1 MFRSYVVVAK
11 AAGQWTWMPLESL
24 IDSIKSKKN
33 GTNRTASGNPFLNYL
48 MKDIIIIKIADSREC
63 TEYFIANNV
72 FDGWVS
78 E

>member
-1 MFRSYVVVAK
+1 MVVAK
-11 AAGQWTWMPLESL
+11 AASQWTRMTLESP

-48 MKDIIIIKIADSREC
+48 MKDIIIIKIDDSREC
-63 TEYFIANNV
+63 GEYFLANNV
-72 FDGWVS
+72 FDGWAS